1 MGPSVTTLKS
11 LVEMAAGIIYIKYV
25 KKKIFAHNEL
35 IGPSSEI

>member
-1 MGPSVTTLKS
+1 MGPNVTTLKS

-25 KKKIFAHNEL
+25 KKKVNEL